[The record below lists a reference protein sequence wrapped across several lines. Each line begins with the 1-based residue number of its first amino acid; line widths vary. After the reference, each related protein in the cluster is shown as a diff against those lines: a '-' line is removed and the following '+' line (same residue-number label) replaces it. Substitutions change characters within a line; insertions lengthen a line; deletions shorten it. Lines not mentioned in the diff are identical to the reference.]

1 MLLCKLNRCPY
12 MMHHA
17 KENVNTNVFYTHFP
31 SKGKIIRMLLGR
43 FLPELFI
50 SVFSKDFELY
60 IVH

>member
-17 KENVNTNVFYTHFP
+17 KNNLNTNVFYTHFP
-31 SKGKIIRMLLGR
+31 SKGKMIWTLFSRLLVG
-43 FLPELFI
+43 LLI